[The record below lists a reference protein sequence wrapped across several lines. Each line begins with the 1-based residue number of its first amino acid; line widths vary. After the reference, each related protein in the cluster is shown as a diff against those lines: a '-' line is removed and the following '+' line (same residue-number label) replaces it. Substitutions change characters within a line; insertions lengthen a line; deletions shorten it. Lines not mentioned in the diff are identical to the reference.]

1 MPDCCRKYREE
12 KLRKSS
18 HIRSDSLRSIPA
30 PASEIPLAPGFRTSR
45 WISSGLCRIAAVNIG
60 KKNSE
65 RAVISNMRRLHMWIG
80 AFAVLPFLAHGGVP
94 QEQRT
99 RIQHLEKAV
108 LAPC

>member
-65 RAVISNMRRLHMWIG
+65 RAVISDLILCGVSLLLLRKFRWHP
-80 AFAVLPFLAHGGVP
+80 AF
-94 QEQRT
+94 
-99 RIQHLEKAV
+99 V
-108 LAPC
+108 LAVGSVAGYAGLLP